1 VERRQLGRSQSVAEG
16 LALFIL
22 LSCPAAAGAQPA
34 VTGTVSNATRVESW
48 SYFQPKIDPL
58 AAAPDPVG
66 DPDYTFVA
74 DRAELGVRVDG
85 SRFDFGGAFNYV
97 RLENLPTRAIGPGAL
112 GTGALYFAATGVQY
126 SYQLYLGELT
136 LRIKSSDRRAS
147 LSVGRM
153 PFSSGGEYVSAN
165 AALEQIKRARLQ
177 SRLVG
182 NFEFSL
188 YQRRFD
194 GARVDLDRGRWHF
207 TAAGLV
213 PTQGGFE
220 ESSNLSMP
228 RLQIA
233 SVSATR
239 TAAAAEHQA
248 FALVYRDRRPEKAVV
263 DNTFSFD
270 RGVDVTIATAG
281 ASSVRLAPVRSG
293 EFDALAWGAV
303 QFGDWYGRPHRAAA
317 SLDARAPQAVA
328 ARRPAVVVRR
338 RQRRRP
344 APRHLLPDAADVS
357 QLRAVDGGVTDEP
370 ARPVRAAGD

>member
-270 RGVDVTIATAG
+270 R
-281 ASSVRLAPVRSG
+281 L
-293 EFDALAWGAV
+293 L
-303 QFGDWYGRPHRAAA
+303 RAAASRGGVRRRGRA